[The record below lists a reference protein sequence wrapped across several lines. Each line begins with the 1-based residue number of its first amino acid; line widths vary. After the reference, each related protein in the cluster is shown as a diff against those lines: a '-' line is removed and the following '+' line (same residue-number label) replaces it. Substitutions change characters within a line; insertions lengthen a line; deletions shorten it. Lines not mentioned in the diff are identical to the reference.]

1 MTIDVSEVP
10 DGACTPLDPEAT
22 TAREP
27 RYQRAIDAI
36 RAMLLGHLD
45 VPARHRCDT
54 HGRSLPDGRP
64 CGVVA
69 VRIPHAGM

>member
-36 RAMLLGHLD
+36 RAILARRETLRGRRGSHPTCRD
-45 VPARHRCDT
+45 VTRECEKPA
-54 HGRSLPDGRP
+54 SW
-64 CGVVA
+64 
-69 VRIPHAGM
+69 